1 MLRCLPP
8 LVDPRILAGREDDA
22 AVYRVGPD
30 LALIQT
36 VDYITPVVDDP
47 YTFGQVA
54 AANALSDIYAM
65 GGRPVLALNIVGFPN
80 QSIPLGI
87 LEDIL
92 RGGADKAAEAGVSI
106 AGGHSITDHA
116 PKYGLCVTGFAHP
129 ERLVFRS
136 GARAGDFLVLTKP
149 LGIGVIAT
157 GIDRRLVDAGLETLA
172 VRYMTALNREA
183 AEVMLRIGVH
193 ACTDVTGFGL
203 LGHLWEMAA
212 AGGVGAEVE
221 ASRVP
226 VIPGVSEL
234 VRAGAVA
241 GGAHGNYRYARDRY
255 RWEPSLSEEMRLLLC
270 DPQTSGG
277 LLMAVAPDKLDAL
290 MAALRGAAGA
300 EESAVIGRLVG
311 DRSSF
316 RVLS

>member
-22 AVYRVGPD
+22 AVYRVSPE

-65 GGRPVLALNIVGFPN
+65 GGRPVIALNIVGFPS

-87 LEDIL
+87 LEEIL
-92 RGGADKAAEAGVSI
+92 RGGADKAAEAGVAI

-129 ERLVFRS
+129 ERLVFRR
-136 GARAGDFLVLTKP
+136 GARTGDFLVLTKP
-149 LGIGVIAT
+149 LGTGVIAT

-172 VRYMTALNREA
+172 VRHMTALNREA
-183 AEVMLRIGVH
+183 AEVMLRVGVH

-212 AGGVGAEVE
+212 ASGVGVEVE

-226 VIPGVSEL
+226 VIPRVLEL

-241 GGAHGNYRYARDRY
+241 GGVHGNYRFARERY
-255 RWEPSLSEEMRLLLC
+255 RWAPALPEETRLVLC

-277 LLMAVAPDKLDAL
+277 LLMAVGPEKTEAL
-290 MAALRGAAGA
+290 LAALRGAAGA
-300 EESAVIGRLVG
+300 GESAVIGRVVDDPG
-311 DRSSF
+311 SF
-316 RVLS
+316 EVLS